1 MKNGRKLAYQKD
13 EIERL
18 RTDNKELM
26 SELKAAAIELT
37 TKNKLIA
44 QAETENKKLRE
55 DFERFMQIYSERI
68 EAAEEA
74 ERRYNEALSEI
85 KKLHKKWENEATAQI
100 REMRHTNTTLK

>member
-37 TKNKLIA
+37 T
-44 QAETENKKLRE
+44 NKKLRE
-55 DFERFMQIYSERI
+55 DLERFMQIYSERI

-100 REMRHTNTTLK
+100 REMRHTNTNLK